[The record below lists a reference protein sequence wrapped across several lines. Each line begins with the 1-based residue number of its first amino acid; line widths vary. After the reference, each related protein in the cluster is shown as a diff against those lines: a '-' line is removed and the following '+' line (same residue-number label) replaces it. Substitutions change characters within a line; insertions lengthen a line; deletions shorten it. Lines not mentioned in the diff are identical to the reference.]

1 LFVLELS
8 MASLGLAFL
17 AGLVTTL
24 SPCVLPLLPMIA
36 AAATGRHPL
45 GLLGLAGGLVVA
57 FTTVGVAVSAS
68 GHLLGISEPALRTVA
83 GGVMT
88 AFGVVLLSSRL
99 QELFARLA
107 SGLGNAGHGA
117 MSNIQSDHPAAQ
129 FAAGLLMGVAWSP
142 CVGPTLGAAI
152 ALAAGGSGIPEATVI
167 MLTFSLATVVPLT
180 GAGLVSR
187 SVFLRNRARMAQIG
201 NIGRIAMGISLL
213 AVGLLVL
220 TGADKQLEAW
230 LINRAPM
237 WLLDI
242 TTRF

>member
-1 LFVLELS
+1 MFVLELS

-24 SPCVLPLLPMIA
+24 SPCILPLLPMIA

-68 GHLLGISEPALRTVA
+68 GHLFGISEPALRMVA
-83 GGVMT
+83 GGIMA

-99 QELFARLA
+99 QELFARFA
-107 SGLGNAGHGA
+107 SGLGHAGHGA

-129 FAAGLLMGVAWSP
+129 FAVGLLMGVAWSP

-152 ALAAGGSGIPEATVI
+152 ALAAGGSGIPEATAI
-167 MLTFSLATVVPLT
+167 MLTFSLAAVVPLA

-187 SVFLRNRARMAQIG
+187 GVFLRNRARMAQIG
-201 NIGRIAMGISLL
+201 HIGRIAMGISLL

-220 TGADKQLEAW
+220 TGVDKQLEAW